1 MAHDI
6 LKIRSK
12 LIESFTKKAVY
23 AFLYLYVLST
33 FWQQSPKSQEKYN
46 SVDRVVC
53 LTHRTKYISQA
64 YFISILIPH
73 KRLPSSTALFSSRLD
88 NQLRFKL
95 LRPTPF
101 IECKVN
107 CFFFVPLD
115 LNLGLWCFKP
125 SLSYLVILC
134 NAKVN
139 YKEGTWFM
147 EWMARW
153 RDGDVIILSC
163 FFLVVFLGRCV
174 LNWLYEV
181 KADIGMTSKG

>member
-95 LRPTPF
+95 LGPTPF

-107 CFFFVPLD
+107 CFFLFHWIWTLVYDVLRLPYLI
-115 LNLGLWCFKP
+115 LWYYVM
-125 SLSYLVILC
+125 LE
-134 NAKVN
+134 
-139 YKEGTWFM
+139 EGTWFM

-163 FFLVVFLGRCV
+163 FFLVVFLGRCA
-174 LNWLYEV
+174 LNWLYVV